1 MNQASKRQYDSAYR
15 QLAKG
20 ESASYVQTSGGT
32 YDVTTSEV
40 TATTTTS
47 TQITC
52 YEDSPSTKDIE
63 KGLASVTDI
72 KVLVAAKAMPLVTPK
87 IDDTIVFTNY
97 TMTVKQLDPVKS
109 LEGVTVLHQL
119 FCSKMA

>member
-15 QLAKG
+15 QLANG
-20 ESASYVQTSGGT
+20 ESASYVQTTGGT
-32 YDVTTSEV
+32 YDVATSEV

-47 TQITC
+47 TTITC

-72 KVLVAAKAMPLVTPK
+72 KVLIAAKAMPLVTPK
-87 IDDTIVFTNY
+87 IDDTIVFANY

-109 LEGVTVLHQL
+109 LEGIIMLHQL

>member
-15 QLAKG
+15 QLANG
-20 ESASYVQTSGGT
+20 ESALYVQETAGSYV
-32 YDVTTSEV
+32 DSEWI
-40 TATTTTS
+40 AGITTS
-47 TQITC
+47 TPITC

-63 KGLASVTDI
+63 KGLASVNDSKI
-72 KVLVAAKAMPLVTPK
+72 LISAKAMALVTTLIGDK
-87 IDDTIVFTNY
+87 VVFDNY

-109 LEGVTVLHQL
+109 LEGIVVLHQL

>member
-1 MNQASKRQYDSAYR
+1 MNQESKAFYDSAYDS
-15 QLAKG
+15 LKDG
-20 ESASYVQTSGGT
+20 KSASYVQTSGGT
-32 YDVTTSEV
+32 YDVATSEV

-47 TQITC
+47 TPITI
-52 YEDSPSTKDIE
+52 YQDSPSTKDIE

-87 IDDTIVFTNY
+87 IDDTIVLSEY
-97 TMTVKQLDPVKS
+97 TITVKQLDPVKS
-109 LEGVTVLHQL
+109 LEGITVLHQL

>member
-15 QLAKG
+15 QLANG

-47 TQITC
+47 TPITL
-52 YEDSPSTKDIE
+52 YQDSPSTKDIE

-72 KVLVAAKAMPLVTPK
+72 KVLIAAKAMPLVTPK
-87 IDDTIVFTNY
+87 IGDTIVLSEY
-97 TMTVKQLDPVKS
+97 IITVKQLDPVKS
-109 LEGVTVLHQL
+109 LEGITVLHQL
-119 FCSKMA
+119 FCYKMA